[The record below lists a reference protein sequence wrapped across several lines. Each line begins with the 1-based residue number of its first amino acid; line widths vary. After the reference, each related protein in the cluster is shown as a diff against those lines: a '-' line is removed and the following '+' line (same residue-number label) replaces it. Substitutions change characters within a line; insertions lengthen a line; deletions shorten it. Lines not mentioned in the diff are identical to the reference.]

1 MPHEHD
7 RQGAYV
13 PPPATGRF
21 SRRGRHPASCIL
33 HALSVCAPPNE
44 AYVARNRVFIGLFF
58 SLFCNRTS
66 LRTRKAS
73 STCYQCVRRMLDWVH
88 LPRKIK
94 HRFLPSATGHP
105 ARRGRHT
112 ACAAGVRA
120 IPGAGQLPLQGQAH
134 ARRPEA
140 WQGRPPGATLPTA
153 FFHLGQIVHRGAPT
167 PGGQKR
173 GKASARCD
181 TLRSCQ
187 RAQEYK
193 ELKARFEQPM
203 CSAEA
208 GRLRC
213 CWLLCARPGFK
224 TF

>member
-73 STCYQCVRRMLDWVH
+73 STCYQCVRRIIAGLGTSSSQDKTSFPPFRYRASRETRTAYCM
-88 LPRKIK
+88 RC
-94 HRFLPSATGHP
+94 RCA
-105 ARRGRHT
+105 RHT
-112 ACAAGVRA
+112 RCWPATATRSSSRPAARSVA
-120 IPGAGQLPLQGQAH
+120 
-134 ARRPEA
+134 
-140 WQGRPPGATLPTA
+140 RPP
-153 FFHLGQIVHRGAPT
+153 
-167 PGGQKR
+167 
-173 GKASARCD
+173 ARCD
-181 TLRSCQ
+181 TSNSFLPPWSDCTSWSADARRSEARQGVCQ
-187 RAQEYK
+187 VRH
-193 ELKARFEQPM
+193 
-203 CSAEA
+203 SAELSACA
-208 GRLRC
+208 GVQ
-213 CWLLCARPGFK
+213 GTQGSF
-224 TF
+224 